1 MILKREQV
9 AAEDAWNVEE
19 LFQGLDQWQAGFDSV
34 KGEETT
40 PHWPEIAAL
49 RGTLDQGP
57 SQMLQVLDTTMK
69 IERKLTALYT
79 YAHLRHDEDI
89 THALHK
95 EAHGH
100 ISSRYHAFLQETA
113 WMIPELLTLPDATIN
128 EYLQS
133 PELSEYKFFLEKLVR
148 MKPHTLPTEQEE
160 LMAMAQKPLQSTQK
174 AFSAMNDADFKF
186 GEVLDA
192 SGRSH
197 ELTHG
202 SYGVL
207 LRDRDRVLRKNS
219 FLRLHRQYHDYE
231 QTLCELLNGQ
241 VQRHWFTARARN
253 FSSSLE
259 AALFPKNI
267 PTTVYQSLIQAV
279 RENIDALHEYMAL
292 RKKLLGVDTLHMYD
306 LYVPLTKQLDITMDY
321 PEAEQAVL
329 DSVQP
334 LGPTYQDALKKG
346 LKTDRWVDRFENENK
361 RSGAYSSGCFDSMP
375 YILMNYKGVLR
386 DVYTLA
392 HEAGHSMHSLLS
404 RTHQPYHYSDYPI
417 FVAEVASTF
426 NEDLL
431 TRTLLDRVSS
441 REEKIFLIN
450 EKIEDI
456 RGTLFRQ
463 TMFAEFELLI
473 HQWAEQ
479 DIPLTPGRLKE
490 AYQKLNHQYFG
501 PDVHIDESIQSE
513 WSRIPHFYYNFYV
526 YQYATGISAALA
538 LSERVSNGG
547 PKEVEDYLT
556 FLKGGCSR
564 YPIDLLR
571 DAGVD
576 MTTPQPVE
584 AAISKFRGLVAE
596 LRRLTVE
603 EKAGAPSS

>member
-9 AAEDAWNVEE
+9 QAEDAWNVAD
-19 LFQGLDQWQAGFDSV
+19 LFKDIDQWQKQFDAV
-34 KGEETT
+34 KGDETS
-40 PHWPEIAAL
+40 PHWPEIATL
-49 RGTLDQGP
+49 RGTLNQGP
-57 SQMLQVLDTTMK
+57 SQVLKVLETTMS
-69 IERKLTALYT
+69 IERKLSTLYT

-89 THALHK
+89 THAQHK
-95 EAHGH
+95 EAHGR
-100 ISSRYHAFLQETA
+100 ISSRYHAFLQETS
-113 WMIPELLTLPDATIN
+113 WMIPELLALPDATIDECLN
-128 EYLQS
+128 S
-133 PELSEYKFFLEKLVR
+133 PELAEYKFFLEKIVR
-148 MKPHTLPTEQEE
+148 MKPHTLPAEQEE
-160 LMAMAQKPLQSTQK
+160 LMAMAQKPLQATQK
-174 AFSAMNDADFKF
+174 AFSAINDADFKF

-197 ELTHG
+197 QLTHG

-207 LRDRDRVLRKNS
+207 LRNRDRVLRKNS
-219 FLRLHRQYHDYE
+219 FERLHRQYHDYE

-241 VQRHWFTARARN
+241 IQRHWFSARARK
-253 FSSSLE
+253 FSSSVE
-259 AALFPKNI
+259 AALFSKNI
-267 PTTVYQSLIQAV
+267 PTSVYHSLIQAV
-279 RENIDALHEYMAL
+279 RDNVDALHEYMAL

-306 LYVPLTKQLDITMDY
+306 LYVPLTKQFDITMDY
-321 PEAEQAVL
+321 EDAEQVVL

-334 LGPTYQDALKKG
+334 LGPDYQEALKKG
-346 LKTDRWVDRFENENK
+346 FKTDRWVDRYENENK

-404 RTHQPYHYSDYPI
+404 RTNQPYQYSDYPI

-431 TRTLLDRVSS
+431 TRTLLERASS
-441 REEKIFLIN
+441 KEEKIFLIN

-456 RGTLFRQ
+456 RATLFRQ

-479 DIPLTPGRLKE
+479 DIPLTPGRLNE

-501 PDVHIDESIQSE
+501 SDVYIDESIQSE

-538 LSERVSNGG
+538 LSDRVSSGG
-547 PKEVEDYLT
+547 AKEVEDYLT
-556 FLKGGCSR
+556 FLRGGCSR

-571 DAGVD
+571 NAGVD

-584 AAISKFRGLVAE
+584 AAISKFRSLVAE
-596 LRRLTVE
+596 LRKLTVE
-603 EKAGAPSS
+603 EEASAPSK